1 MTHAHAH
8 QRAARGL
15 TLDVRLWTG
24 VALNVLITAAEVLGG
39 LSSGSLALLSDALHN
54 ASDVAA
60 LLLAIGARALGRK
73 VPTGRFSYGF
83 RRLEV
88 VAALVNAAVLVGL
101 TVLVA
106 RAAVD
111 RLRHPAAV
119 DGRTMLAVALTA
131 FGANVA
137 AVFLLRRHE
146 KHDLN
151 VRGAF
156 LHLVQDALASLVVV
170 AAAVLAPTRLGP
182 WLDPAASLLIGAAV
196 VVSAGRLIWESVRI
210 LVEAAPP
217 GLDVE
222 ELAAGLDAAFH
233 PARFHHV
240 HAWTIGPGQ
249 VALTAHVKLEGG
261 SLEEAESRLAEI
273 RGFLAERWDIHHV
286 TLEPES
292 ERCSG
297 KGLPET
303 WKAGP

>member
-1 MTHAHAH
+1 MS
-8 QRAARGL
+8 RVS
-15 TLDVRLWTG
+15 LDRRLWVG
-24 VALNVLITAAEVLGG
+24 VGLNLLITIVEIVGG
-39 LSSGSLALLSDALHN
+39 LASGSLALLSDALHN

-73 VPTGRFSYGF
+73 SPTGRFSYGF

-101 TVLVA
+101 AALVGG
-106 RAAVD
+106 AAVD

-119 DGRTMLAVALTA
+119 DGSTMLAVALVA
-131 FGANVA
+131 FVANVG
-137 AVFLLRRHE
+137 AVLLLRRHE

-156 LHLVQDALASLVVV
+156 LHLLQDALASLVVV
-170 AAAVLAPTRLGP
+170 AAALLARTRAGP
-182 WLDPAASLLIGAAV
+182 WLDPAASLLIGVVV
-196 VVSAGRLIWESVRI
+196 VVSAGRLIWESIRI
-210 LVEAAPP
+210 LVEAAPS

-222 ELAAGLDAAFH
+222 ELSAGLDAAFA

-240 HAWTIGPGQ
+240 HAWTVGPGQ

-261 SLEEAESRLAEI
+261 SLEEVEGRLASI
-273 RGFLAERWDIHHV
+273 RTHLADRWNIHHV

-292 ERCSG
+292 EFCSG
-297 KGLPET
+297 AGIPEN
-303 WKAGP
+303 WKASSR

>member
-1 MTHAHAH
+1 MTHTHAHR
-8 QRAARGL
+8 RAARGL

-24 VALNVLITAAEVLGG
+24 VALNVLITAAEIVGG

-101 TVLVA
+101 AVLVG

-119 DGRTMLAVALTA
+119 DGHTMLAVALTA

-170 AAAVLAPTRLGP
+170 AAAVLAGTRLGP

-210 LVEAAPP
+210 LVEAAPLVSTSRSSRRVSMPPSTPPVFTTSTP
-217 GLDVE
+217 GPS
-222 ELAAGLDAAFH
+222 A
-233 PARFHHV
+233 PAR
-240 HAWTIGPGQ
+240 WR
-249 VALTAHVKLEGG
+249 
-261 SLEEAESRLAEI
+261 SRLTSSWRAEAS
-273 RGFLAERWDIHHV
+273 RKPRAGSR
-286 TLEPES
+286 
-292 ERCSG
+292 RSG
-297 KGLPET
+297 DSSRNDGIFT
-303 WKAGP
+303 T